1 MTPYEIDRMIESRR
15 PTRWDAEP
23 VMEASESDLDPN
35 LNIESTR
42 GKTLGEVGIPTSIAL
57 RFKT

>member
-1 MTPYEIDRMIESRR
+1 MKVDYKQFPEI
-15 PTRWDAEP
+15 P
-23 VMEASESDLDPN
+23 PN